1 MRRELLVLAA
11 STMLN
16 PLMSAAG
23 QSGFGPSNP
32 FYAESSLPFQA
43 PPFDKIKDKDYQPAI
58 EAGMAQQLAEVQAIA
73 ANPAPATFDNTFVP
87 LEKSGRLLDRT
98 AQAFGGVTGA
108 NTNPYLQEV
117 KSALAPKLTAHQ
129 DAIYL
134 NSKLFARISA
144 VHAKRET
151 SGLNP
156 EQKRLVEV
164 TYDQFVHAGANLS
177 PPDKERLK
185 KMNSEESTL
194 SDAFVNKLLA
204 ANTAGAYTTPTP
216 DALAGLSEA
225 QLAAASLGAQAR
237 HTPGYLIPLQ
247 NTTQQPV
254 LGSLKERSTRS
265 KISRTPGA
273 ARSMGTRTTRAPSS
287 PGSPSCARSAQRFSD
302 FRITP
307 PGSSVTRWR
316 RHRRTRSIS

>member
-32 FYAESSLPFQA
+32 FYAQSSLPFQA
-43 PPFDKIKDKDYQPAI
+43 PPFDKIKDTDYQPAI

-73 ANPAPATFDNTFVP
+73 ANPAPPTFDNTFVP

-117 KSALAPKLTAHQ
+117 KSALAPKLAAHQ

-144 VHAKRET
+144 D
-151 SGLNP
+151 LC
-156 EQKRLVEV
+156 
-164 TYDQFVHAGANLS
+164 
-177 PPDKERLK
+177 
-185 KMNSEESTL
+185 
-194 SDAFVNKLLA
+194 
-204 ANTAGAYTTPTP
+204 
-216 DALAGLSEA
+216 
-225 QLAAASLGAQAR
+225 QAR
-237 HTPGYLIPLQ
+237 DERPQSRAEAPGRGHL
-247 NTTQQPV
+247 
-254 LGSLKERSTRS
+254 R
-265 KISRTPGA
+265 
-273 ARSMGTRTTRAPSS
+273 
-287 PGSPSCARSAQRFSD
+287 
-302 FRITP
+302 
-307 PGSSVTRWR
+307 
-316 RHRRTRSIS
+316 